1 MKEVLKNEVLKLLEA
16 YMIYRISYRSWI
28 SPVHMVLKKGGMTVI
43 KNVKWEFILTL
54 ELLGGECALAI
65 SG

>member
-28 SPVHMVLKKGGMTVI
+28 SPVHVVLKKGGMTVI
-43 KNVKWEFILTL
+43 KNVK
-54 ELLGGECALAI
+54 
-65 SG
+65 